1 LKNDPDLYSRVLY
14 TEFHAVE
21 KLNLGMK
28 WWKILSTEYYFI
40 FIVYIITNSQTQVFR
55 RQKTTI

>member
-1 LKNDPDLYSRVLY
+1 MSAAESILNELKNDPDLYSRVLY

-28 WWKILSTEYYFI
+28 W
-40 FIVYIITNSQTQVFR
+40 
-55 RQKTTI
+55 